1 MNNQVR
7 HSFGKEYFRNV
18 YRDYEKQ
25 NPKRKLLFY
34 KKLVEQALPR
44 DKPARLL
51 DIGCAFGAFL
61 SHANP
66 SWTRLG
72 IDTSEYALR
81 EASRRA
87 PGAFFIAADAAYLP
101 TNCAVDAIVTF
112 DSLEHVKN
120 LEFAAAGI
128 KRMLS
133 SRGYFIFVVPV
144 YDGPMGPI
152 IRLLDHDTTHIHK
165 QSREFWLTWAKTHFE
180 LCEWQGIFRYLFPA
194 GVYLHVKTKAL
205 RRYASAI
212 AVIARKK
219 C

>member
-1 MNNQVR
+1 MNNQLR
-7 HSFGKEYFRNV
+7 HSFGKEYFSSA

-25 NPKRKLLFY
+25 NPMRKLLFY
-34 KKLVEQALPR
+34 KKLVERVLPR

-61 SHANP
+61 SYLNP

-72 IDTSEYALR
+72 MDTSEYALR
-81 EASRRA
+81 DALRRA
-87 PGAFFIAADAAYLP
+87 PGAFFMAADAAFFPL
-101 TNCAVDAIVTF
+101 NCAANAVVAF
-112 DSLEHVKN
+112 DSLEHIKN
-120 LEFAAAGI
+120 LDLASIGI
-128 KRMLS
+128 KRMLL

-144 YDGPMGPI
+144 YDGPLGSV

-165 QSREFWLTWAKTHFE
+165 QPRAFWLKWAETHFDV
-180 LCEWQGIFRYLFPA
+180 CEWQGIFRYLFPV
-194 GVYLHVKTKAL
+194 GVYLHVVTKTL
-205 RRYASAI
+205 RQYASAI